1 MQKLDTS
8 QCVCI
13 QSGFCPI
20 FQKIMDGTNL
30 KWCQNASEEEREIY
44 KESYRGPIPFTPE
57 VDRFLHQYDCAEE
70 VETLPKTEIA
80 ILGHSPKQFDTIS
93 DRPYL
98 KKVYL
103 DDLDLGKYHKRF
115 QSNYFSESRA
125 FLCDDLFD
133 DGVEYVGVATASWN
147 IKYQGLNPIDNFHN
161 WCSAKAM
168 FRSKRDNV
176 LLCADTNSTLAW
188 FGKYTDEKNI
198 DKHSSPFWA
207 NFHNDNHVFKSLG
220 FSITQMKLI
229 WRLLQSLKLSLSS
242 RPTANSH
249 QFICHRNLYNRYI
262 KFFRE
267 KEILPRVT
275 NLWKRH
281 DMVTHNPHTDTR
293 PVGYVI
299 ECISMM
305 WLNSQED
312 VLVIP
317 NEGRAGAWSFGS
329 SPERELI

>member
-1 MQKLDTS
+1 MQS
-8 QCVCI
+8 PNPEQCHCTRV
-13 QSGFCPI
+13 GFCPL
-20 FQKIMDGTNL
+20 FKKIMDKTNL
-30 KWCQNASEEEREIY
+30 HWCQNASTEERQIY
-44 KESYRGPIPFTPE
+44 QDSYRGPIPFTPE
-57 VDRFLHQYDCAEE
+57 VDRFLHEHDCTQDI
-70 VETLPKTEIA
+70 TLPKTQIA
-80 ILGHSPKQFDTIS
+80 VLGHSSKQFDTIL

-103 DDLDLGKYHKRF
+103 DDLDLGKHHKRF

-133 DGVEYVGVATASWN
+133 ADTEYVGVVTASWN
-147 IKYQGLNPIDNFHN
+147 IKYQGLNPIDLFHE
-161 WCSAKAM
+161 WCSAKAL
-168 FRSKRDNV
+168 FSSKRDNI
-176 LLCADTNSTLAW
+176 LLCADTNSTLSW
-188 FGKYTDEKNI
+188 FGRYTDEKNI
-198 DKHSSPFWA
+198 DKDSSPFWA

-220 FSITQMKLI
+220 FSIVQIRLIWKLI
-229 WRLLQSLKLSLSS
+229 RSLGLNLTS

-267 KEILPRVT
+267 KEILLRVT
-275 NLWKRH
+275 SLWNKH
-281 DMVTHNPHTDTR
+281 NMVTNNPNTDAR

-312 VLVIP
+312 VLVVP
-317 NEGRAGAWSFGS
+317 NEVRAGMWSFGS
-329 SPERELI
+329 SPERDKE